1 MQNQQILGRLKII
14 LLVICIHSISIEANN
29 LSNFPD
35 NEINV
40 VLKELQV
47 ECDSVRY
54 IYGRINDSLSKSLKK
69 VQTEINAQLPIT
81 TMLDLITIESR
92 LSQSLFINTKL
103 EQADLN
109 KIRYLKGLQI
119 MKILYEKTL
128 SLDHHFSSV
137 STFHEMNRI
146 SNPNNYAEFSSIK
159 ELINS
164 DVNSKQGF
172 QLSAILNNNIY
183 TSIIHSFIS
192 IFNNEAKSKNEKS
205 QAIAEMECI
214 LDFSLR
220 MHNDLNTIHFE
231 TVFLQKSNA
240 EILLDLEKLFKE
252 YTQPIGYDLS
262 LSDCRNTDDWDSVQ
276 TNLNDYTT
284 KLAFVIQ
291 EDFYSTR
298 ARRMQIN
305 LQFPIDRLIQFI
317 AQYNNFIRQS
327 SKFYE
332 KFGIMLSSYE
342 NEAACSE
349 KIPEKFKA
357 LQTSISVAISKF
369 NTAYKPVEV
378 NGSMLKE
385 VLYGIH
391 EFE

>member
-1 MQNQQILGRLKII
+1 M
-14 LLVICIHSISIEANN
+14 
-29 LSNFPD
+29 
-35 NEINV
+35 
-40 VLKELQV
+40 ELQQ
-47 ECDSVRY
+47 ESQLIKNY
-54 IYGRINDSLSKSLKK
+54 YRIKNDSLASNLKK
-69 VQTEINAQLPIT
+69 VQTNLYTQTRIHYK
-81 TMLDLITIESR
+81 LDLLTRESKLKR
-92 LSQSLFINTKL
+92 SLIINTRL
-103 EQADLN
+103 EQSDLN

-137 STFHEMNRI
+137 RTFHEMNKM
-146 SNPNNYAEFSSIK
+146 SNPNNYAEFSNIK
-159 ELINS
+159 ELIQS
-164 DVNSKQGF
+164 DANSKQGF
-172 QLSAILNNNIY
+172 QLSAILNNNLY

-192 IFNNEAKSKNEKS
+192 IFNNENKSKKEKS
-205 QAIAEMECI
+205 NAITEMECI

-231 TVFLQKSNA
+231 TIFLQKNNT

-252 YTQPIGYDLS
+252 YTQPIGYFSTLS
-262 LSDCRNTDDWDSVQ
+262 SCRNTDDWDAIQ
-276 TNLNDYTT
+276 QNLNDYTN
-284 KLAFVIQ
+284 KLTFVIQ
-291 EDFYSTR
+291 EDFYSSK

-305 LQFPIDRLIQFI
+305 LQFPVDRLIQFI
-317 AQYNNFIRQS
+317 AQYNGFIRQS

-332 KFGIMLSSYE
+332 KFGIMLMSYE
-342 NEAACSE
+342 NEALCSE
-349 KIPEKFKA
+349 KIPDKFRA
-357 LQTSISVAISKF
+357 LQASNAATISKF